1 LVKNPFEKELTMK
14 RMVQRREFLKAVLV
28 LPAAG
33 WAGAASAHHGWS
45 SFDQDR
51 PIYLEGRVT
60 KSVWQNPHAELELEL
75 PATLRLPAGLTQRS
89 IPAQSAPVDGKA
101 LLTKAVLPTRT
112 DKRWEIEL
120 APLTRLQAWNV
131 TEIKP
136 GTNLSVVGFAFAG
149 EKGDA
154 ILRAEYLFV
163 DGKAYGLRSS
173 PA

>member
-1 LVKNPFEKELTMK
+1 MMK
-14 RMVQRREFLKAVLV
+14 RMVQRRDVLRAALV

-33 WAGAASAHHGWS
+33 LAGTASAHHGWS

-60 KSVWQNPHAELELEL
+60 KSVWQNPHAELELEV
-75 PATLRLPAGLTQRS
+75 PAALRLPAGLAQRS
-89 IPAQSAPVDGKA
+89 VPAQSAPVDGKA
-101 LLTKAVLPTRT
+101 LLTKAVLPTRS

-131 TEIKP
+131 PEIKP
-136 GTNLSVVGFAFAG
+136 GANVSMVGFSFSG
-149 EKGDA
+149 EKGDP
-154 ILRAEYLFV
+154 ILRVEYLFV